1 MAGYQIYEKVGGQL
15 VPINLT
21 TEERLS
27 QVEQSCLDYHNN
39 GLKRTDNAS
48 ETERGAMRLATDA
61 EVIAGTLYDVGTSPK
76 GVKAVIS
83 AFKADILA
91 AFDKSLAK

>member
-27 QVEQSCLDYHNN
+27 QVEQACLDYHNN
-39 GLKRTDNAS
+39 GLKKTDVAS
-48 ETERGAMRLATDA
+48 ETQKGAMRLATDA
-61 EVIAGTLYDVGTSPK
+61 EAVAGALYDVGTSPK
-76 GVKAVIS
+76 GVKAVV
-83 AFKADILA
+83 AALKADVLA
-91 AFDKSLAK
+91 AFDKANTL

>member
-15 VPINLT
+15 VPISLT

-39 GLKRTDNAS
+39 GLKKAN
-48 ETERGAMRLATDA
+48 LATAA
-61 EVIAGTLYDVGTSPK
+61 ETTAGTAVDKVVTPAGLKVELDKKVTQSELETALKELIVEFGGTVPQ
-76 GVKAVIS
+76 
-83 AFKADILA
+83 
-91 AFDKSLAK
+91 